1 MENPL
6 LDIQHARKTYN
17 GTVAVNDISLQ
28 VPRGRIF
35 GLLGPNGAGK
45 TSLIRMITRITL
57 PDGGRILLNGK
68 EITDDDTGRIGYM
81 PEERGLYKQMKIGD
95 HLIYLG
101 ELRGLRRAAAVEHVR
116 RWFDKFQIQDWWNK
130 KVDQLSKGMQQKI
143 QFVAAVLHDPDLLIL
158 DEPFSGLDPI
168 NSDLITEEI
177 RALKNA
183 GRTILFSTHR
193 MEQVEQICDSIAL
206 IDRGDIV
213 LHGEVS
219 ELRKQFRKNLYRVE
233 YTGTLAPLPD
243 GMVLTESGENVAVI
257 RTSMSPNELLRHVLQ
272 SVEVHGF
279 FEILPTLHE
288 IFVEV
293 VSGGQDAAK

>member
-101 ELRGLRRAAAVEHVR
+101 ELRGLQRAAAVEHVR

-219 ELRKQFRKNLYRVE
+219 ELRKRFRKNLYRVE
-233 YTGTLAPLPD
+233 YTGTLAPLPE
-243 GMVLTESGENVAVI
+243 GMSVTAEGEGFAVI
-257 RTSMSPNELLRHVLQ
+257 HTSMSPNELLRHVLQ